1 MEGGFGEPVL
11 RVDRGHGDHADPD
24 DVFNLHESRLP
35 WTCDVG
41 GWTSWDLFDFSRGA
55 AARPPS
61 AARRVATGA
70 GGRIGPMIAEPT
82 YEQMQAL
89 AIKLTQK
96 LCKRVAAGDEDLS
109 EEEAFIVTVV
119 ELYDRLGTADE
130 VALSRQHFVILRELA
145 NKMMLQTAADVLAAK
160 QAPDTL
166 H

>member
-1 MEGGFGEPVL
+1 
-11 RVDRGHGDHADPD
+11 
-24 DVFNLHESRLP
+24 
-35 WTCDVG
+35 
-41 GWTSWDLFDFSRGA
+41 
-55 AARPPS
+55 
-61 AARRVATGA
+61 
-70 GGRIGPMIAEPT
+70 MIAEPT

-130 VALSRQHFVILRELA
+130 VALSRQHFVVLRELA
-145 NKMMLQTAADVLAAK
+145 NKDDAAAAADVLAAE

>member
-1 MEGGFGEPVL
+1 
-11 RVDRGHGDHADPD
+11 
-24 DVFNLHESRLP
+24 
-35 WTCDVG
+35 
-41 GWTSWDLFDFSRGA
+41 
-55 AARPPS
+55 
-61 AARRVATGA
+61 
-70 GGRIGPMIAEPT
+70 MIAEPT

>member
-1 MEGGFGEPVL
+1 
-11 RVDRGHGDHADPD
+11 
-24 DVFNLHESRLP
+24 
-35 WTCDVG
+35 
-41 GWTSWDLFDFSRGA
+41 
-55 AARPPS
+55 
-61 AARRVATGA
+61 
-70 GGRIGPMIAEPT
+70 MIAEPT

-130 VALSRQHFVILRELA
+130 VALSRQHFVVLCELA
-145 NKMMLQTAADVLAAK
+145 NKMMLQTAADVLAAE